1 MESSRRVRIAD
12 LPRRDLTDGYR
23 DSRPTTPV
31 PSQSNPPSGRSVAA
45 LDLQIQG
52 LESTLDA
59 LNRAREGLGR
69 IAVEGWRA
77 DLRVADGLIVAIAQ
91 RGTKSTIWQICHPS
105 KYPKKQDLLR
115 RHVGVA
121 QDTYETAGR
130 RCREVV
136 RPLAALCEKAKS
148 LGDGAKQVGDSI
160 RELSNCK
167 KTVLNAEI
175 RIASEMWSRKASKLA
190 AMRKR
195 EQQIKMKPRC
205 ARIQQTT
212 MAGRYK
218 TGSEGRNPC
227 ISGLTSRKHVEGMDV
242 SLKQNDE
249 MLSSLVVLTGDIR
262 RVASEAEMLKRNVES
277 LQQVRDANN
286 QAERVLVT
294 KMVVRWELFQA
305 QLARLSSELHKEE
318 EPLMAACDRCL
329 CVAARLDALKESNF
343 GDLMFGLEDLAN
355 RIKGQKDRKRCAK
368 APKMAKAPK
377 RSYAS
382 SAGRLVWW

>member
-1 MESSRRVRIAD
+1 M
-12 LPRRDLTDGYR
+12 
-23 DSRPTTPV
+23 
-31 PSQSNPPSGRSVAA
+31 
-45 LDLQIQG
+45 
-52 LESTLDA
+52 
-59 LNRAREGLGR
+59 
-69 IAVEGWRA
+69 
-77 DLRVADGLIVAIAQ
+77 AIAQ

-136 RPLAALCEKAKS
+136 RPLAELCEKAKS
-148 LGDGAKQVGDSI
+148 LGDDAKQVGDSI

-167 KTVLNAEI
+167 KMVLNAEI

-195 EQQIKMKPRC
+195 EQQMKMKPKC
-205 ARIQQTT
+205 VRIQQTT

-218 TGSEGRNPC
+218 TGN
-227 ISGLTSRKHVEGMDV
+227 V
-242 SLKQNDE
+242 SLKHNDE
-249 MLSSLVVLTGDIR
+249 MLSSLVVLTGEIR

-277 LQQVRDANN
+277 LQQVRDAKN
-286 QAERVLVT
+286 QADRVLVA

-305 QLARLSSELHKEE
+305 QLAKLSSELHKEE
-318 EPLMAACDRCL
+318 EPLTAACDRCL

-355 RIKGQKDRKRCAK
+355 SIEGQKDRKRCAK
-368 APKMAKAPK
+368 APKMEKAPK